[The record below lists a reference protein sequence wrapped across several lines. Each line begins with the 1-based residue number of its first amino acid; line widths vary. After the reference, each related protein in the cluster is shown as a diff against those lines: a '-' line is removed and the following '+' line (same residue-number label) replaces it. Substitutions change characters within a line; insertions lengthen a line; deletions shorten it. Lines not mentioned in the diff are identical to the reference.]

1 MQKKTEVSAADV
13 QNAAA
18 GAIKTIGDFTPFK
31 GFLDFFQTVFHSA
44 FCFGKQK
51 YSVFCNAPA

>member
-18 GAIKTIGDFTPFK
+18 DAIKTSRNLVGLRYKTCKSVHSSFTK
-31 GFLDFFQTVFHSA
+31 IHGGNFQGMA
-44 FCFGKQK
+44 AYCK
-51 YSVFCNAPA
+51 

>member
-18 GAIKTIGDFTPFK
+18 DAIKTIGDFTLFK
-31 GFLDFFQTVFHSA
+31 RFLDFFQTVFHSP
-44 FCFGKQK
+44 FCFGKQE
-51 YSVFCNAPA
+51 YSAFCNAPA